1 MSQLSIQSH
10 TLIALAGTH
19 KDTVSHSLCVQSKG
33 NRHSYIGIN
42 TQYLTDSSHTLI
54 YDVCGLFYVLN
65 FFLKFS

>member
-1 MSQLSIQSH
+1 MSQLSIRSH

-42 TQYLTDSSHTLI
+42 T
-54 YDVCGLFYVLN
+54 
-65 FFLKFS
+65 